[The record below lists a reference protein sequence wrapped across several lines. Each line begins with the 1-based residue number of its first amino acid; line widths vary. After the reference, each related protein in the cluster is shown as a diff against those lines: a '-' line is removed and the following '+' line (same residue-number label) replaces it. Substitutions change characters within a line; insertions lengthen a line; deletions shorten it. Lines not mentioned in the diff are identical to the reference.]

1 MFHFYFYLERP
12 HFYKVGNR
20 WSPLWFLQTLVLG
33 LDFGSFVVEVVHDY
47 VIRSMNRPCLQ
58 KSFRSLKAISKK
70 KNFFWCFLGSK
81 MRYSQLFFILRFKI
95 IVLARMSPLPY
106 SLVNGLF
113 GLTNQVTFIT
123 YALATFLGM
132 WLENITAVVYGTT
145 IRDLTE
151 VIDGGESPPAWKIV
165 MSLFQVTVLAI
176 IVLIVT
182 IYVRRALR
190 LDEDPSSSMETN
202 QTFEEKTTRDEKLEI
217 TSSHDKWRRQVSH
230 TWCGNSYEEGN
241 NSLWWLRLLVVNFTT
256 LYKPPYIHTNKH
268 SLPSHHKN

>member
-1 MFHFYFYLERP
+1 
-12 HFYKVGNR
+12 
-20 WSPLWFLQTLVLG
+20 
-33 LDFGSFVVEVVHDY
+33 
-47 VIRSMNRPCLQ
+47 
-58 KSFRSLKAISKK
+58 
-70 KNFFWCFLGSK
+70 
-81 MRYSQLFFILRFKI
+81 
-95 IVLARMSPLPY
+95 MSPLPY

-217 TSSHDKWRRQVSH
+217 TSSHDK
-230 TWCGNSYEEGN
+230 
-241 NSLWWLRLLVVNFTT
+241 
-256 LYKPPYIHTNKH
+256 
-268 SLPSHHKN
+268 